1 MKALARIFLIF
12 LLQSICVGVFAQPN
26 LPTITLSPLY
36 SVQLS
41 SEISETSGL
50 VFFQQ
55 GLLTHND
62 NADENLYVIDTINGS
77 TLSSFSFP
85 NVVNSDWE
93 EITQDSVYLYVGD
106 FGNNAGNRTDLHILR
121 IEKSSLLEGTPAID
135 TIAFAYE
142 DQIDFTPSNQSTPF
156 DCEAFIAGNDS
167 LFLFTKNWDN
177 QTTVCY
183 SLPKIPGNYLAHRKD
198 SSDVNGLITGATF
211 VPSKKLVIL
220 SGYSFL
226 LQPFMYLL
234 FDFEGTDFF
243 SSFQQKI
250 NLSLNF
256 HQVEG
261 ISTTNGIDVY
271 LTNEYFS
278 QSFITNQQKLHK
290 FDLTPVLGEYLSGNN
305 IDSEYSEIRIYP
317 NPAKDTVHIQ
327 SPNKSLWLEMRNS
340 EGKLVLKTRIRSNS
354 DLDISALPNGRY
366 FISIKDYPRVFSLI
380 ISK

>member
-26 LPTITLSPLY
+26 LPTVTLAPVY
-36 SVQLS
+36 SVQLPA
-41 SEISETSGL
+41 ELLETSSITR
-50 VFFQQ
+50 FQQ
-55 GLLTHND
+55 GLVTHND
-62 NADENLYVIDTINGS
+62 NSDEQLYVIDTLNGAILQ
-77 TLSSFSFP
+77 TFSLNGTSNF
-85 NVVNSDWE
+85 DWE
-93 EITQDSVYLYVGD
+93 EITQDSLYLYVGD

-121 IEKSSLLEGTPAID
+121 IDKSSLLEGTPAID

-167 LFLFTKNWDN
+167 LFLFTKNWDI

-220 SGYSFL
+220 SGYSSL